1 MAATSTDSELAFR
14 AMATDVSLRVVD
26 PGAGAREALRRAE
39 AVFRRVE
46 AACTRFRATSP
57 LMLANADPSRFH
69 DVPAE
74 CAWAVEE
81 AIRAHRE
88 TNGVFDPRVFDALV
102 DLGYDHSLVFEPA
115 ALDRAFGGT
124 EDAELPDTRRP
135 RAPQRTW
142 AARVQ
147 HLGDRHRIHLDG
159 ARIDLGGI
167 GKGLAVRWAARELI
181 GAGHSALVEA
191 GGDCQLLG
199 SGPSD
204 GGWLVGVEDPHGGS
218 DPLAVLSLRDLGCA
232 TSSVRLRRWM
242 VDGHE
247 VHHIIDPRTGRS
259 GGQGLAAVTVIHP
272 DVAWAE
278 VWSKT
283 LFLTGPERIEEVARQ
298 RRLAAV
304 WVQVDGTVRLTPQA
318 RDRVVWA
325 AAHV

>member
-1 MAATSTDSELAFR
+1 MSATSTDCELAFR

-26 PGAGAREALRRAE
+26 PGAGARDALRRAE
-39 AVFRRVE
+39 AVFVRVE
-46 AACTRFRATSP
+46 AACTRFQATSP

-69 DVPAE
+69 EVPLE

-102 DLGYDHSLVFEPA
+102 DLGYDHSRVFAPA
-115 ALDRAFGGT
+115 ALDRAAGGPD
-124 EDAELPDTRRP
+124 DAGLPDTRQP
-135 RAPQRTW
+135 LASQPTW
-142 AARVQ
+142 APRVE

-181 GAGHSALVEA
+181 GAGRSALVEA

-199 SGPSD
+199 TGPSD

-218 DPLAVLSLRDLGCA
+218 DPLAVLSLKDLGCA

-242 VDGHE
+242 VDGRE

-259 GGQGLAAVTVIHP
+259 GGQGLAAVTVVHP
-272 DVAWAE
+272 DAAWAE

-283 LFLTGPERIEEVARQ
+283 LFLTGSKRIEEVASQRQ
-298 RRLAAV
+298 LAAV
-304 WVQVDGTVRLTPQA
+304 WVQVDGTVGLTPQA

>member
-1 MAATSTDSELAFR
+1 MSVTSTDQTLAFR

-26 PGAGAREALRRAE
+26 SGAGARDALRRGE

-46 AACTRFRATSP
+46 AACTRFDANSP

-81 AIRAHRE
+81 AIRAYRE

-102 DLGYDHSLVFEPA
+102 DLGYDHSRVFAPTALTRAAGEPDEA
-115 ALDRAFGGT
+115 A
-124 EDAELPDTRRP
+124 LPDTRP
-135 RAPQRTW
+135 LATQRTW
-142 AARVQ
+142 APTVE

-181 GAGHSALVEA
+181 GAGRSALAEA
-191 GGDCQLLG
+191 GGDCQLVG
-199 SGPSD
+199 TGPSD

-242 VDGHE
+242 VDGRE

-272 DVAWAE
+272 DTAWAE

-283 LFLTGPERIEEVARQ
+283 LFLTGSKRIEEVARERQ
-298 RRLAAV
+298 LAAV

-325 AAHV
+325 AGHV

>member
-1 MAATSTDSELAFR
+1 MSVTSTDQTLCFR

-26 PGAGAREALRRAE
+26 PGAGARDALRRAE

-46 AACTRFRATSP
+46 AACTRFQANSP

-69 DVPAE
+69 DVPVE

-81 AIRAHRE
+81 AIRAYRE
-88 TNGVFDPRVFDALV
+88 TNGVFDPRVFDALL
-102 DLGYDHSLVFEPA
+102 DLGYDHSRVFAPA
-115 ALDRAFGGT
+115 ALDRASGVPEQAG
-124 EDAELPDTRRP
+124 LPDTRRP
-135 RAPQRTW
+135 LATQRTW
-142 AARVQ
+142 APKVQ
-147 HLGDRHRIHLDG
+147 HLGNRHRIHLDG

-181 GAGHSALVEA
+181 GAGRSVLVEA
-191 GGDCQLLG
+191 GGDCQLMG
-199 SGPSD
+199 TGPIE

-218 DPLAVLSLRDLGCA
+218 DPLAVLALRDLGCA
-232 TSSVRLRRWM
+232 TSSVRLRRWV

-283 LFLTGPERIEEVARQ
+283 LFLTGLERIEEVARQ
-298 RRLAAV
+298 RELAAV
-304 WVQVDGTVRLTPQA
+304 WVHADATVRLTPAA